1 MSDLRTAALRALD
14 ALEHAGQTGD
24 WILAGPA
31 ITALKGALAEPQEPV
46 AWWKRHRDGSVELN
60 DARTFIAEDAI
71 ATGRRPLIFGD
82 TSPPQ
87 RPAPI
92 IQPEIKDDKPFGY
105 FRAEPFG
112 WTDCAPTDEGAI
124 PLYERPQQPPTPPE
138 AQTEAEKV
146 AYCAG
151 WWAAMDAKREQIDK
165 PQGNLLPWKGLTEEE
180 HTYYKA
186 CGFVGVKAVEE
197 KLRARNSTLACHQG
211 EEQQ

>member
-1 MSDLRTAALRALD
+1 MTTLREAAQQALD
-14 ALEHAGQTGD
+14 ILDSEFTSVDGEFCRWCDGRLNAKHNCSLEQT
-24 WILAGPA
+24 
-31 ITALKGALAEPQEPV
+31 ITALNIALA
-46 AWWKRHRDGSVELN
+46 
-60 DARTFIAEDAI
+60 
-71 ATGRRPLIFGD
+71 
-82 TSPPQ
+82 
-87 RPAPI
+87 API

-138 AQTEAEKV
+138 AKTEAEKV

-151 WWAAMDAKREQIDK
+151 WWAAMDAKREQNDK

-197 KLRARNSTLACHQG
+197 KLRARNSMLDCHQG
-211 EEQQ
+211 EEGK